1 MTTELVKNLLKRQ
14 NYFNSVYVP
23 FFSRLFFSFVKM
35 LPFILVQNCCVI
47 QNISSKI
54 ASGVF
59 WLVINNYSF
68 FESIRIAHEKFLKKP
83 HVNSFSFKSSL
94 FPIASVLLLHSNRN
108 KYVAGM
114 RAKEAEKD
122 SFSRL
127 LFFEA
132 VRLV

>member
-1 MTTELVKNLLKRQ
+1 MITQFLSEFGLLMK
-14 NYFNSVYVP
+14 
-23 FFSRLFFSFVKM
+23 
-35 LPFILVQNCCVI
+35 
-47 QNISSKI
+47 
-54 ASGVF
+54 
-59 WLVINNYSF
+59 
-68 FESIRIAHEKFLKKP
+68 KFLKKP
-83 HVNSFSFKSSL
+83 HVNSFSFKCSL
-94 FPIASVLLLHSNRN
+94 FPIASVLLLLSNRN